1 MTEPMAGVPLT
12 DAEIRARDGVG
23 LCICPDCGCVWYP
36 FPDRYECPQCHPERG
51 DRDRGPRFTFVYD
64 TYVCIVAENKEEA
77 DAKLEEIE
85 RAVEAAGG
93 GLSVF
98 PAYGIEDAETG
109 EEIRPVG

>member
-1 MTEPMAGVPLT
+1 
-12 DAEIRARDGVG
+12 
-23 LCICPDCGCVWYP
+23 
-36 FPDRYECPQCHPERG
+36 
-51 DRDRGPRFTFVYD
+51 VYD